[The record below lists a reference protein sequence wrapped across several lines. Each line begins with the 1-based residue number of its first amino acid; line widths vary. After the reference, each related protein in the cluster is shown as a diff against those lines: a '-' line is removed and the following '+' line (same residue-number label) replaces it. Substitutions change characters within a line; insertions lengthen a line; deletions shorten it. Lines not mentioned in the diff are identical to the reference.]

1 MNVFVD
7 TDGDQSGDLEDV
19 FVAPVISESAQ
30 LINEIVVVSHEDSR
44 ERGEI
49 RVLFYSVVTS
59 DEVLEVVVV
68 ESAVLDEL
76 IGEIEK

>member
-7 TDGDQSGDLEDV
+7 TDCDQSGDLEDV

-30 LINEIVVVSHEDSR
+30 LINEVVVVSHEDSR
-44 ERGEI
+44 ERGKI
-49 RVLFYSVVTS
+49 GVLFHSVVTS
-59 DEVLEVVVV
+59 DEILEIVVV

-76 IGEIEK
+76 LCEIEE